1 MSVKPRECSGQSLL
15 FRLSTQI
22 ARAGRQIGNFASESF
37 GPAHDPASN
46 TKITLRANSGNSY
59 RFLAQC
65 ADSRSTARFLLLTS
79 DERTSTPIKRILL
92 HRSISVKSIR
102 IMPRGETGT
111 GQSVSF
117 VLAIGSARQACILK
131 TTFKTQSQ
139 ALSYL
144 QKHRT
149 AFEGV
154 ARNLFERGEVD
165 DGVVRLRML

>member
-1 MSVKPRECSGQSLL
+1 MKG
-15 FRLSTQI
+15 
-22 ARAGRQIGNFASESF
+22 
-37 GPAHDPASN
+37 
-46 TKITLRANSGNSY
+46 
-59 RFLAQC
+59 
-65 ADSRSTARFLLLTS
+65 
-79 DERTSTPIKRILL
+79 
-92 HRSISVKSIR
+92 IR
-102 IMPRGETGT
+102 ITPRSETGT

-154 ARNLFERGEVD
+154 ARSRFDRGEVE